1 MRLKPF
7 TEKKQETKIG
17 ICSVLGRIPD
27 PDPLSLKRIR
37 GSGSASKRSG
47 SETLLFR
54 LGPDNR
60 LEGAALPLRSHHLPR
75 RRHQDQPC
83 RTEV

>member
-7 TEKKQETKIG
+7 TEKTRKKNWNP
-17 ICSVLGRIPD
+17 VPDPD
-27 PDPLSLKRIR
+27 PDPLSRKRIR